1 MASPR
6 VPARIRWAVQVL
18 DPRPGERILEIGC
31 GPGVAAGL
39 VCAHLDGGHLLAVD
53 RSPVAVERTAKRHP
67 GMIEAGRLTVR
78 ESSLGALDL
87 PAAALDKA
95 FAVNVNLFWTRD
107 PSPEAGLLW
116 RALRPGGVLHVLYGA
131 DGPTSGDRVTAPIAA
146 ALAGHGFVPERI
158 AEPGRGLGVTAHRPH

>member
-1 MASPR
+1 MATR
-6 VPARIRWAVQVL
+6 QVPARIRWAVRIL

-39 VCAHLDGGHLLAVD
+39 VCARLDGGSLLAID

-67 GMIEAGRLTVR
+67 DLIASGRLTVR
-78 ESSLGALDL
+78 ESSLADLDV
-87 PAAALDKA
+87 PDASLDKA

-107 PSPEAGLLW
+107 PAPEARLLY

-131 DGPTSGDRVTAPIAA
+131 DGPTTGDRVTAPVAA
-146 ALAGHGFVPERI
+146 ALTDHGFVPARLT
-158 AEPGRGLGVTAHRPH
+158 EPPHGLGVTARKPA